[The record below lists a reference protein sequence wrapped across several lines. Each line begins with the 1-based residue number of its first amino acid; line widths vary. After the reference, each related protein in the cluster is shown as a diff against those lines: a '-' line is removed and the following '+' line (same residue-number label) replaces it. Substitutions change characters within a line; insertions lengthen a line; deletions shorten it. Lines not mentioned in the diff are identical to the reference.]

1 MNVCYIMFATGSPG
15 EPPEMICNQTM
26 DTDENN
32 CVLHLSWSS
41 PPYINTND
49 LSHYMIHV
57 NGTNVVNITH
67 TANTSSWQLF
77 AYPVCTCDSHTVSI
91 RVVNRCGSVGPS
103 TDNQTVVAVALPTI
117 TCPAEPRPITTTTAA
132 SSNAASSNANA
143 FSADFDIQCPHP
155 QNSSKFSL
163 YCVY

>member
-1 MNVCYIMFATGSPG
+1 MNVYYIMFATGSPG

-26 DTDENN
+26 DTDENK
-32 CVLHLSWSS
+32 CILYLSWSS
-41 PPYINTND
+41 PPYMNTND

-57 NGTNVVNITH
+57 NGTNVVNETH
-67 TANTSSWQLF
+67 TASNSSWQLF

-91 RVVNRCGSVGPS
+91 RVVNKCGSVGPS
-103 TDNQTVVAVALPTI
+103 TDNQTVVAVALPTV
-117 TCPAEPRPITTTTAA
+117 TCPAKPRLLTTTTAA
-132 SSNAASSNANA
+132 SSNANA
-143 FSADFDIQCPHP
+143 FSTVFDIKCPHP